1 LREQPKVLND
11 PRMAQG
17 RLNIA
22 FVALTVAI
30 GGFLLGFDATVI
42 SGVVPFIRDYF
53 GLTGTAG
60 DLKLGW
66 AVSSLGW
73 GAMAGNA
80 VAGPLSDRFGRRRVL
95 LGTALLFVGSSLLAA
110 TATTFTGFVIARI
123 VGGLAVGGAILIA
136 PMYIAEIAPAQK
148 RGSLVSLNQL
158 MIVIGISAS
167 FFSNYFLLG
176 VGDHNWRWMLGVQT
190 LPAIAYFTLLL
201 FVPESPRW
209 LLLKGRDEQALQVL
223 SRVAGV
229 DQAQASLQQIRQSLA
244 AKPVSRGVRGL
255 LDRRMR
261 FIMLIALGLA
271 FFQQITGIN
280 AIFYY
285 LPTIFAQAG
294 GGVDDA
300 FRQAV
305 LVGLVNVGMT
315 FVAIWLIDKL
325 GRKPLLAIGVAGMA
339 LSLLTIS
346 AAFNDATYR
355 VNEATVAS
363 VQKAGVPDSLVAQLG
378 ALDGTSY
385 DSERAYVAAVAGAV
399 GAQQFER
406 HRQSFIS
413 AALTMNAKL
422 VLIAII
428 GFVASFAISLGP
440 VMWVLLSEIFPNEQR
455 AAAISVAGF
464 FNALVSAS
472 VTFVFPWEL
481 STFGSAGTF
490 LIFGLFASA
499 AFVFVLLL
507 VPETKGRTLEELESE
522 LMSPPGTSAK
532 RADALRSAEPATP
545 SIQ

>member
-1 LREQPKVLND
+1 
-11 PRMAQG
+11 MTHG

-53 GLTGTAG
+53 GLTGTSG

-80 VAGPLSDRFGRRRVL
+80 IAGVLSDRFGRRRVL
-95 LGTALLFVGSSLLAA
+95 LGTAALFMVSSLLAA
-110 TATTFTGFVIARI
+110 FATSFTGFVAARI
-123 VGGLAVGGAILIA
+123 LGGLAVGGAILIA
-136 PMYIAEIAPAQK
+136 PVYIAEISPAGK

-176 VGDHNWRWMLGVQT
+176 LGDHNWRWMLGVQT
-190 LPAIAYFTLLL
+190 IPAALYFTLLL

-209 LLLKGRDEQALQVL
+209 LLLQGRDEQALQVL
-223 SRVAGV
+223 SRVGGEQ
-229 DQAQASLQQIRQSLA
+229 QAHENLQQIRQNLTS
-244 AKPVSRGVRGL
+244 KQVSRGFRGL
-255 LDRRMR
+255 LDRRVR
-261 FIMLIALGLA
+261 FIMLVAFGLA

-294 GGVDDA
+294 GGVNDA

-315 FVAIWLIDKL
+315 FVAIWLIDRL
-325 GRKPLLAIGVAGMA
+325 GRKPLLIAGVAGMA

-346 AAFNDATYR
+346 WAFSHASYR
-355 VNEATVAS
+355 VNENTCSMAQS
-363 VQKAGVPDSLVAQLG
+363 AGVPADLIADLRDLKG
-378 ALDGTSY
+378 AVY
-385 DSERAYVAAVAGAV
+385 DSEGELVDALETRY
-399 GAQQFER
+399 GAQR
-406 HRQSFIS
+406 IGPHRQALIG

-455 AAAISVAGF
+455 GAAISVVGF
-464 FNALVSAS
+464 WNALVSAS

-490 LIFGLFASA
+490 LVYGLFASA
-499 AFVFVLLL
+499 ALIFVLLFI
-507 VPETKGRTLEELESE
+507 PETKGRTLEELESD
-522 LMSPPGTSAK
+522 LMSPAK
-532 RADALRSAEPATP
+532 ATAG
-545 SIQ
+545 

>member
-1 LREQPKVLND
+1 MTQSRLNVVR
-11 PRMAQG
+11 PNSG
-17 RLNIA
+17 RLNIG

-53 GLTGTAG
+53 DLTGTNG

-80 VAGPLSDRFGRRRVL
+80 MAGVLSDRFGRRKVL
-95 LGTALLFVGSSLLAA
+95 ICTAIAFMCSSLLAA
-110 TATTFTGFVIARI
+110 FATSFAGFVTARI
-123 VGGLAVGGAILIA
+123 AGGLAVGAAILIA
-136 PMYIAEIAPAQK
+136 PVYIAEIAPANR
-148 RGSLVSLNQL
+148 RGGLVSLNQL

-176 VGDHNWRWMLGVQT
+176 MGEHNWRWMLGVQT
-190 LPAIAYFTLLL
+190 VPAALYLILLL
-201 FVPESPRW
+201 LVPESPRW
-209 LLLKGRDEQALQVL
+209 LLMKGQDAQALDVL
-223 SRVAGV
+223 SRVAGAQ
-229 DQAQASLQQIRQSLA
+229 QAQENLQQIRQSLTSKA
-244 AKPVSRGVRGL
+244 VSRGFRGL

-294 GGVDDA
+294 GGVSDA

-315 FVAIWLIDKL
+315 VVAIWLIDRL
-325 GRKPLLAIGVAGMA
+325 GRKPLLTIGIAGMA

-346 AAFNDATYR
+346 WAFSQ
-355 VNEATVAS
+355 AS
-363 VQKAGVPDSLVAQLG
+363 D
-378 ALDGTSY
+378 
-385 DSERAYVAAVAGAV
+385 
-399 GAQQFER
+399 
-406 HRQSFIS
+406 
-413 AALTMNAKL
+413 AALPMNPQL

-440 VMWVLLSEIFPNEQR
+440 VMWVLLSEIFPNEYR
-455 AAAISVAGF
+455 GAAISVVGF
-464 FNALVSAS
+464 WNALVSAS

-481 STFGSAGTF
+481 STLGSAATF
-490 LIFGLFASA
+490 LVYGIFASLA
-499 AFVFVLLL
+499 LLFVLLFI
-507 VPETKGRTLEELESE
+507 PETKGRTLEELESD
-522 LMSPPGTSAK
+522 LLSPGKA
-532 RADALRSAEPATP
+532 AA
-545 SIQ
+545 

>member
-1 LREQPKVLND
+1 MLN
-11 PRMAQG
+11 G

-53 GLTGTAG
+53 ALSGAGG
-60 DLKLGW
+60 DLKLGF

-80 VAGPLSDRFGRRRVL
+80 IAGPLSDRFGRRRVL
-95 LGTALLFVGSSLLAA
+95 LGTALLFVMSSLLAA
-110 TATTFTGFVIARI
+110 SATTFSSFVLARI

-136 PMYIAEIAPAQK
+136 PVYIAEIAPARQ

-176 VGDHNWRWMLGVQT
+176 MGEHNWRWMLGVQVI
-190 LPAIAYFTLLL
+190 PALLYFILLW

-209 LLLKGRDEQALQVL
+209 LLLKGRDDAALQVL
-223 SRVAGV
+223 RRVGGEQ
-229 DQAQASLQQIRQSLA
+229 QAQENLKHIRHSLA
-244 AKPVSRGVRGL
+244 AKSVSRGFRGL
-255 LDRRMR
+255 LDRRVR

-280 AIFYY
+280 AVFYY

-294 GGVDDA
+294 GAVNDA

-315 FVAIWLIDKL
+315 FVAIWLIDRL
-325 GRKPLLAIGVAGMA
+325 GRKPLLMVGVAGMA
-339 LSLLTIS
+339 LSLFVIS
-346 AAFNDATYR
+346 WAFGQASYR
-355 VNEATVAS
+355 VTDETYSSAQS
-363 VQKAGVPDSLVAQLG
+363 AGVPAELIADLRQLHE
-378 ALDGTSY
+378 TSY
-385 DSERAYVAAVAGAV
+385 DSEAAYIAALQAQSGA
-399 GAQQFER
+399 ER
-406 HRQSFIS
+406 LKPHRQAMIG
-413 AALTMNAKL
+413 AALTMNARL
-422 VLIAII
+422 VLVAII

-464 FNALVSAS
+464 WNALVSAT
-472 VTFVFPWEL
+472 VTFIFPWEL
-481 STFGSAGTF
+481 SSLGSAGTF
-490 LIFGLFASA
+490 LAYALFASA
-499 AFVFVLLL
+499 AWLFVVLF
-507 VPETKGRTLEELESE
+507 VPETKGRTLEELESD
-522 LMSPPGTSAK
+522 LMSPAKASA
-532 RADALRSAEPATP
+532 
-545 SIQ
+545 

>member
-1 LREQPKVLND
+1 
-11 PRMAQG
+11 MMQG

-22 FVALTVAI
+22 FVALTVAL

-53 GLTGTAG
+53 GLTGAGG
-60 DLKLGW
+60 DLKLGF

-73 GAMAGNA
+73 GAMVGNA
-80 VAGPLSDRFGRRRVL
+80 IAGGLSDRFGRRRVL
-95 LGTALLFVGSSLLAA
+95 LGTALLFVLSSLLAA
-110 TATTFTGFVIARI
+110 LSTTFVSFVAARI

-136 PMYIAEIAPAQK
+136 PLYIAEIAPASK

-190 LPAIAYFTLLL
+190 VPALLYFTLLW

-209 LLLKGRDEQALQVL
+209 LLLKGQDEAALRVLIRVSGEQQA
-223 SRVAGV
+223 RENI
-229 DQAQASLQQIRQSLA
+229 QQIRLSLA
-244 AKPVSRGVRGL
+244 QKMVSRGFRGL
-255 LDRRMR
+255 LDRRVR
-261 FIMLIALGLA
+261 FVMLIALGLA

-305 LVGLVNVGMT
+305 VVGLVNVGMT

-325 GRKPLLAIGVAGMA
+325 GRKPLLIVGIAGMA
-339 LSLLTIS
+339 LSLFTIS
-346 AAFNDATYR
+346 WAFG
-355 VNEATVAS
+355 
-363 VQKAGVPDSLVAQLG
+363 QDSL
-378 ALDGTSY
+378 
-385 DSERAYVAAVAGAV
+385 
-399 GAQQFER
+399 
-406 HRQSFIS
+406 
-413 AALTMNAKL
+413 NARV

-455 AAAISVAGF
+455 GAAISVAGF
-464 FNALVSAS
+464 WNALISAS
-472 VTFVFPWEL
+472 VTFIFPWEL
-481 STFGSAGTF
+481 STLGPSGTF
-490 LIFGLFASA
+490 LVFALFASA
-499 AFVFVLLL
+499 ALLFVLLL
-507 VPETKGRTLEELESE
+507 VPETKGRTLEELESD
-522 LMSPPGTSAK
+522 LLSPVKA
-532 RADALRSAEPATP
+532 
-545 SIQ
+545 

>member
-1 LREQPKVLND
+1 
-11 PRMAQG
+11 
-17 RLNIA
+17 
-22 FVALTVAI
+22 
-30 GGFLLGFDATVI
+30 
-42 SGVVPFIRDYF
+42 
-53 GLTGTAG
+53 
-60 DLKLGW
+60 
-66 AVSSLGW
+66 
-73 GAMAGNA
+73 
-80 VAGPLSDRFGRRRVL
+80 
-95 LGTALLFVGSSLLAA
+95 
-110 TATTFTGFVIARI
+110 
-123 VGGLAVGGAILIA
+123 
-136 PMYIAEIAPAQK
+136 
-148 RGSLVSLNQL
+148 
-158 MIVIGISAS
+158 
-167 FFSNYFLLG
+167 
-176 VGDHNWRWMLGVQT
+176 
-190 LPAIAYFTLLL
+190 
-201 FVPESPRW
+201 VPESPRW

-223 SRVAGV
+223 SRVAGA
-229 DQAQASLQQIRQSLA
+229 DKAQASLQQIRQSLV
-244 AKPVSRGVRGL
+244 AKPVSRGFRGL
-255 LDRRMR
+255 LDSRMR
-261 FIMLIALGLA
+261 FIMVIALGLA

-346 AAFNDATYR
+346 AAFNSATYQ
-355 VNEATVAS
+355 VDANTVAA
-363 VQKAGVPDSLVAQLG
+363 VEKAGVPDSLLTQLRT
-378 ALDGTSY
+378 LDGTSY

-399 GAQQFER
+399 GAEQAGP

-472 VTFVFPWEL
+472 VTFIFPWEL

-499 AFVFVLLL
+499 AFLFVLFV
-507 VPETKGRTLEELESE
+507 VPETKGRTLEELEGE
-522 LMSPPGTSAK
+522 LMSPARTSAN
-532 RADALRSAEPATP
+532 RTDALRSADPITP
-545 SIQ
+545 PIQ